1 MCFLI
6 ILHQLLVFPSASARE
21 MLVTLGEHPPQSVFT
36 ICRRFLCHREW
47 LYLWKVRKTS
57 VHLGSVN
64 MEGYLPTGSPAKGP
78 AGSPSQHE
86 LMLPW
91 SAQSD
96 AESCLYLV
104 ADSLIGVADRID
116 GPYNVDTVI
125 GTIHMRIAEAISN
138 LQENKDSITSKV
150 GACAWAWLRTH
161 HVQLPGPNALLCSL
175 FS

>member
-1 MCFLI
+1 MESEENKCAPGQCE
-6 ILHQLLVFPSASARE
+6 HGGVSPNRE
-21 MLVTLGEHPPQSVFT
+21 PCQ
-36 ICRRFLCHREW
+36 
-47 LYLWKVRKTS
+47 
-57 VHLGSVN
+57 
-64 MEGYLPTGSPAKGP
+64 GP

-150 GACAWAWLRTH
+150 GACAWTWLRTH